1 MDSSAAKQSQ
11 SRTSGFDFTA
21 RMRDVC
27 RDVVTR
33 LDEFSHVR
41 LDHVAFSFAQTRKRV
56 NHGMHASLTPMRFEN
71 GSLKGTLRGRK
82 YTVRPLYSADGEEV
96 LYILTFYLP
105 RFLDTDLNEKLVT
118 IFHELWHISPQFDGD
133 LRRFSGRCYAH
144 STSQKEFDREMQLL
158 VDRWL
163 SLTPPELL
171 YSFLRL
177 DFDQLQRIHGSV
189 HGTKIPRQKLVP
201 AS

>member
-1 MDSSAAKQSQ
+1 MESSALKRSQ
-11 SRTSGFDFTA
+11 SCASGFDFTA

-33 LDEFSHVR
+33 LDAFSHVR
-41 LDHVAFSFAQTRKRV
+41 LDQVAISFAQTRKRV

-71 GSLKGTLRGRK
+71 GSMKGTLRGRK
-82 YTVRPLYSADGEEV
+82 YTVRPLYSAHGEEV

-118 IFHELWHISPQFDGD
+118 IFHELWHISPLFDGD
-133 LRRFSGRCYAH
+133 LRRFPGRCYAH

-177 DFDQLQRIHGSV
+177 DFDQLQRIHGAV
-189 HGTKIPRQKLVP
+189 YGTKIPKQKLVP